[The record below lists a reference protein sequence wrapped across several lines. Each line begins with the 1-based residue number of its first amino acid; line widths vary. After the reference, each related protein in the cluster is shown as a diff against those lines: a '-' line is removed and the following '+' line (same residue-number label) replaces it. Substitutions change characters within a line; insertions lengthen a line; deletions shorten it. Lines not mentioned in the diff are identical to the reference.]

1 MNDELKACPFCGKET
16 AEVECDGAF
25 WWVECQS
32 CGASGHVYWFILN
45 NGNARDIVID
55 NWNTR
60 SIEDALNARIAELE
74 AAQRWIPVSERLPED
89 GDFVLIWDEMNGAYI
104 AEHSKQVPQWA
115 ADGYYRHGTS
125 YKYITHWMPLPEV
138 KE

>member
-1 MNDELKACPFCGKET
+1 MGKKLKPCPFCGKET

-32 CGASGHVYWFILN
+32 CGASGHVYWFTLN

-60 SIEDALNARIAELE
+60 PIEDALNARIAELE
-74 AAQRWIPVSERLPED
+74 EEVTKGNELQDSYCDRIAKLE
-89 GDFVLIWDEMNGAYI
+89 AYV
-104 AEHSKQVPQWA
+104 AELEAEKR
-115 ADGYYRHGTS
+115 GE
-125 YKYITHWMPLPEV
+125 K
-138 KE
+138 